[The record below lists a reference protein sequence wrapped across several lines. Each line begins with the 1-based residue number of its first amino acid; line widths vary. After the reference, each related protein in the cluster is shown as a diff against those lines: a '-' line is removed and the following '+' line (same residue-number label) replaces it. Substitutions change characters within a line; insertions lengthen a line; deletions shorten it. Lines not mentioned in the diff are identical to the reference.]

1 MAMYLTRIYINSF
14 FRKLRNCHQKVTQK
28 VWKFEFLV
36 TIVICGRTTLCKFE
50 LDTWASRTHFSR
62 DGHLS
67 NSNLHR
73 VVLPQTTKVCS
84 LVTKKC
90 QNVKTVEKWVKS
102 DDVREFRVQDHSRR
116 WVSLWPWHLSSNLF
130 LSCLTRILNHV
141 LRALMPIRYSVDIFA
156 LSVKLVKFE
165 CRGEAGVRG
174 KLHPQPR
181 SLSNTDCHVS
191 PLYRNPDRNLL
202 WSQPDSSSS
211 SSSNNRTAANRFL
224 VRETIPPPPLYPNP
238 DRTITLIVP

>member
-1 MAMYLTRIYINSF
+1 M
-14 FRKLRNCHQKVTQK
+14 
-28 VWKFEFLV
+28 
-36 TIVICGRTTLCKFE
+36 
-50 LDTWASRTHFSR
+50 
-62 DGHLS
+62 
-67 NSNLHR
+67 
-73 VVLPQTTKVCS
+73 
-84 LVTKKC
+84 
-90 QNVKTVEKWVKS
+90 KS

-211 SSSNNRTAANRFL
+211 SSNNRTAANRFL
-224 VRETIPPPPLYPNP
+224 VRETIPPPSLPQPWSYHNTDSTL
-238 DRTITLIVP
+238 TLIAP